1 MARTSKQYCACVLI
15 GCRMAYEV
23 RLAWTFLRSCLLGFY
38 RISLHLKVTKN
49 DIIGL
54 VL

>member
-1 MARTSKQYCACVLI
+1 MARTSKYCACVLI
-15 GCRMAYEV
+15 GCRMAKEV
-23 RLAWTFLRSCLLGFY
+23 RIAWTFLRSCLLGFY